1 MKISSSFFQ
10 IFGHIQML
18 NGFEK
23 NLHSGREKP
32 RGTFKMLVEKLKHIY
47 ST

>member
-1 MKISSSFFQ
+1 MKISLFQ

-23 NLHSGREKP
+23 NLHSGREKA
-32 RGTFKMLVEKLKHIY
+32 
-47 ST
+47 